1 MYFYGIIWENKIR
14 EGRKMNIINRKR
26 IFSVL
31 KFLFICT
38 ILCVVLYVL
47 HHELV
52 KIDFKK
58 AIVLFREMNTV
69 YFVGIILLG
78 ILSVSVLSLYDIM
91 LKQSLKISLP
101 IHKVLSISYII
112 NTFNSILG
120 FGGLIGAGLR
130 IYSYRNDVL
139 NKKELIKST
148 SLLLVSMLSGL
159 SLLCV
164 LIVFRVF
171 NADPLLDD
179 IAWSKIVIYIGSL
192 FLPLFMIFSYLKP
205 STQNDRFLGLKFTIV
220 SALEWLAASTLLF
233 VILKSLNIN
242 IEYSYLVGIFVIAA
256 LSGLISM
263 IPGGFGAFDLVVLL
277 GIKSLG
283 VPEEQVVIA
292 LLLYRVAYYFFPF
305 IIALGLSTFEFGS
318 IAKKYI
324 EESKFYTPAVDTT
337 SFIKSVQSDFMT
349 KIPSLALG
357 LLSGITGFVLYFNHI
372 LILYDAIYSHHYT
385 FYSVLL
391 ALHTASTLM
400 LLICAKGVMSGTMRS
415 ILMSII
421 SVIVMLI
428 VCILTTSTIIAFLWL
443 VILLILLF
451 IGYKKA
457 IVVKKIVTP
466 IKILLSGLLIFTMFI
481 VNRIISKN
489 YLDLYPHEVT
499 KFDKYA
505 VFSMFWIVLAIL
517 CLLGMCITFI
527 LSKRFHKSL
536 NTNASYETIQNIID
550 QYGGSYVSHLAFTG
564 DKSFYVNEDEDVFIM
579 YRHTMNAVIV
589 LGDPVGNRNQ
599 FNQILS
605 DFYDQMQFLGHDI
618 IFYQVQSKLLSLYHD
633 YGNIFFKLGEEAL
646 IDLNTFSLSGK
657 KKRGM
662 RATYNKLETEGYQ
675 FDIMHAPYSQ
685 EDLKMMKDIS
695 DSWLESKQEMSF
707 SVGSFQLD
715 YLNRAPVAVIRN
727 KNNEIVG
734 FCSLMFTNYNQ
745 SISIDLIR
753 WNKNIDLPLM
763 DALYI
768 HMLLWAKEE
777 GYKQFNMGMA
787 TLSNVGLN
795 KHAYLREKFAAKV
808 FENMNSLYSFQ
819 GLRNYKQKY
828 APDWEPR
835 YLVYRKYSSLF
846 WNLIRV
852 SLTINHK

>member
-1 MYFYGIIWENKIR
+1 M
-14 EGRKMNIINRKR
+14 
-26 IFSVL
+26 
-31 KFLFICT
+31 
-38 ILCVVLYVL
+38 
-47 HHELV
+47 
-52 KIDFKK
+52 
-58 AIVLFREMNTV
+58 
-69 YFVGIILLG
+69 
-78 ILSVSVLSLYDIM
+78 
-91 LKQSLKISLP
+91 Q
-101 IHKVLSISYII
+101 
-112 NTFNSILG
+112 NSILG

-233 VILKSLNIN
+233 VILNSLNIN

>member
-1 MYFYGIIWENKIR
+1 
-14 EGRKMNIINRKR
+14 
-26 IFSVL
+26 
-31 KFLFICT
+31 
-38 ILCVVLYVL
+38 
-47 HHELV
+47 
-52 KIDFKK
+52 
-58 AIVLFREMNTV
+58 
-69 YFVGIILLG
+69 
-78 ILSVSVLSLYDIM
+78 
-91 LKQSLKISLP
+91 
-101 IHKVLSISYII
+101 
-112 NTFNSILG
+112 
-120 FGGLIGAGLR
+120 
-130 IYSYRNDVL
+130 
-139 NKKELIKST
+139 
-148 SLLLVSMLSGL
+148 
-159 SLLCV
+159 
-164 LIVFRVF
+164 
-171 NADPLLDD
+171 
-179 IAWSKIVIYIGSL
+179 
-192 FLPLFMIFSYLKP
+192 
-205 STQNDRFLGLKFTIV
+205 
-220 SALEWLAASTLLF
+220 
-233 VILKSLNIN
+233 
-242 IEYSYLVGIFVIAA
+242 
-256 LSGLISM
+256 
-263 IPGGFGAFDLVVLL
+263 
-277 GIKSLG
+277 
-283 VPEEQVVIA
+283 
-292 LLLYRVAYYFFPF
+292 
-305 IIALGLSTFEFGS
+305 
-318 IAKKYI
+318 
-324 EESKFYTPAVDTT
+324 
-337 SFIKSVQSDFMT
+337 
-349 KIPSLALG
+349 
-357 LLSGITGFVLYFNHI
+357 
-372 LILYDAIYSHHYT
+372 
-385 FYSVLL
+385 
-391 ALHTASTLM
+391 
-400 LLICAKGVMSGTMRS
+400 
-415 ILMSII
+415 
-421 SVIVMLI
+421 
-428 VCILTTSTIIAFLWL
+428 
-443 VILLILLF
+443 
-451 IGYKKA
+451 
-457 IVVKKIVTP
+457 
-466 IKILLSGLLIFTMFI
+466 MFI

-536 NTNASYETIQNIID
+536 STNASYETIQNIID

-745 SISIDLIR
+745 SISIDVVR

>member
-1 MYFYGIIWENKIR
+1 
-14 EGRKMNIINRKR
+14 
-26 IFSVL
+26 
-31 KFLFICT
+31 
-38 ILCVVLYVL
+38 
-47 HHELV
+47 
-52 KIDFKK
+52 
-58 AIVLFREMNTV
+58 
-69 YFVGIILLG
+69 
-78 ILSVSVLSLYDIM
+78 
-91 LKQSLKISLP
+91 
-101 IHKVLSISYII
+101 
-112 NTFNSILG
+112 
-120 FGGLIGAGLR
+120 
-130 IYSYRNDVL
+130 
-139 NKKELIKST
+139 
-148 SLLLVSMLSGL
+148 
-159 SLLCV
+159 
-164 LIVFRVF
+164 
-171 NADPLLDD
+171 
-179 IAWSKIVIYIGSL
+179 
-192 FLPLFMIFSYLKP
+192 
-205 STQNDRFLGLKFTIV
+205 
-220 SALEWLAASTLLF
+220 
-233 VILKSLNIN
+233 
-242 IEYSYLVGIFVIAA
+242 
-256 LSGLISM
+256 
-263 IPGGFGAFDLVVLL
+263 
-277 GIKSLG
+277 
-283 VPEEQVVIA
+283 
-292 LLLYRVAYYFFPF
+292 
-305 IIALGLSTFEFGS
+305 
-318 IAKKYI
+318 
-324 EESKFYTPAVDTT
+324 
-337 SFIKSVQSDFMT
+337 
-349 KIPSLALG
+349 
-357 LLSGITGFVLYFNHI
+357 
-372 LILYDAIYSHHYT
+372 
-385 FYSVLL
+385 
-391 ALHTASTLM
+391 
-400 LLICAKGVMSGTMRS
+400 
-415 ILMSII
+415 
-421 SVIVMLI
+421 
-428 VCILTTSTIIAFLWL
+428 
-443 VILLILLF
+443 
-451 IGYKKA
+451 
-457 IVVKKIVTP
+457 
-466 IKILLSGLLIFTMFI
+466 
-481 VNRIISKN
+481 
-489 YLDLYPHEVT
+489 
-499 KFDKYA
+499 
-505 VFSMFWIVLAIL
+505 
-517 CLLGMCITFI
+517 
-527 LSKRFHKSL
+527 
-536 NTNASYETIQNIID
+536 
-550 QYGGSYVSHLAFTG
+550 
-564 DKSFYVNEDEDVFIM
+564 
-579 YRHTMNAVIV
+579 AVIV

>member
-1 MYFYGIIWENKIR
+1 
-14 EGRKMNIINRKR
+14 
-26 IFSVL
+26 
-31 KFLFICT
+31 

-242 IEYSYLVGIFVIAA
+242 IEYFYLVGIFVIAA

-457 IVVKKIVTP
+457 IVVKKIVTS

-481 VNRIISKN
+481 VNRITSKN

-589 LGDPVGNRNQ
+589 LG
-599 FNQILS
+599 
-605 DFYDQMQFLGHDI
+605 
-618 IFYQVQSKLLSLYHD
+618 
-633 YGNIFFKLGEEAL
+633 
-646 IDLNTFSLSGK
+646 
-657 KKRGM
+657 
-662 RATYNKLETEGYQ
+662 
-675 FDIMHAPYSQ
+675 
-685 EDLKMMKDIS
+685 
-695 DSWLESKQEMSF
+695 
-707 SVGSFQLD
+707 
-715 YLNRAPVAVIRN
+715 
-727 KNNEIVG
+727 
-734 FCSLMFTNYNQ
+734 
-745 SISIDLIR
+745 
-753 WNKNIDLPLM
+753 
-763 DALYI
+763 
-768 HMLLWAKEE
+768 
-777 GYKQFNMGMA
+777 
-787 TLSNVGLN
+787 
-795 KHAYLREKFAAKV
+795 
-808 FENMNSLYSFQ
+808 
-819 GLRNYKQKY
+819 
-828 APDWEPR
+828 
-835 YLVYRKYSSLF
+835 
-846 WNLIRV
+846 
-852 SLTINHK
+852 

>member
-1 MYFYGIIWENKIR
+1 
-14 EGRKMNIINRKR
+14 MNIINRKR

-38 ILCVVLYVL
+38 ILCVVLDVL

-242 IEYSYLVGIFVIAA
+242 IEYFYLVGIFVIAA

-457 IVVKKIVTP
+457 IVVKKIVTS

>member
-1 MYFYGIIWENKIR
+1 
-14 EGRKMNIINRKR
+14 
-26 IFSVL
+26 
-31 KFLFICT
+31 
-38 ILCVVLYVL
+38 VLYVL

-242 IEYSYLVGIFVIAA
+242 IEYFYLVGIFVIAA

-457 IVVKKIVTP
+457 IVVKKIVTS

>member
-1 MYFYGIIWENKIR
+1 
-14 EGRKMNIINRKR
+14 MNILIRKR
-26 IFSVL
+26 IFSLV
-31 KFLFICT
+31 KFMFICT
-38 ILCVVLYVL
+38 ILSVVIYVL
-47 HHELV
+47 HNEIG

-58 AIVLFREMNTV
+58 TIVLFREMNTA

-78 ILSVSVLSLYDIM
+78 VLSVLVLSLYDIM

-101 IHKVLSISYII
+101 IHKILTISYII

-130 IYSYRNDVL
+130 IYSYRNYVN
-139 NKKELIKST
+139 NKKELIKSI
-148 SLLLVSMLSGL
+148 SLLLLSMLSGL

-164 LIVFRVF
+164 LIVLGVF
-171 NADPLLDD
+171 NADTLLVN
-179 IAWSKIVIYIGSL
+179 INWAKIVLYIGSL
-192 FLPLFMIFSYLKP
+192 FLPLFIIFSFLQP
-205 STQNDRFLGLKFTIV
+205 SISRDRFLGVKFTIV
-220 SALEWLAASTLLF
+220 SAIEWLAASFLLF
-233 VILKSLNIN
+233 IILKALHIN
-242 IEYSYLVGIFVIAA
+242 VDYAHLVGIFVIAA

-263 IPGGFGAFDLVVLL
+263 IPGGFGAFDLVILL

-283 VPEEQVVIA
+283 VPEEQVLLA

-305 IIALGLSTFEFGS
+305 IIALGLSTIEFGS

-324 EESKFYTPAVDTT
+324 EESKFYTPAMDTT

-349 KIPSLALG
+349 KIPSLSLG

-372 LILYDAIYSHHYT
+372 LILYDAIYSHHYM
-385 FYSVLL
+385 FYSIIL

-428 VCILTTSTIIAFLWL
+428 VCILSNSTIIAFLWL
-443 VILLILLF
+443 AILLVLLF

-457 IVVKKIVTP
+457 IVVKKNMTP
-466 IKILLSGLLIFTMFI
+466 IKILLSGVLIFTMFI
-481 VNRIISKN
+481 FNRIITVN
-489 YLDLYPHEVT
+489 YLNLYPHEVT

-505 VFSMFWIVLAIL
+505 VFTMFWIVLAIL
-517 CLLGMCITFI
+517 CLIGVCITFM
-527 LSKRFHKSL
+527 LSKKYQKYL
-536 NTNASYETIQNIID
+536 YTNSSYETINNIINNHE
-550 QYGGSYVSHLAFTG
+550 GSYVSHLAFTG
-564 DKSFYVNEDEDVFIM
+564 DKSFFVNKDEDVFIM
-579 YRHTMNAVIV
+579 YRYTMNAVIV
-589 LGDPVGNRNQ
+589 LGDPIGNKNK
-599 FNQILS
+599 FNEILT
-605 DFYDQMQFLGHDI
+605 DFYDQMYFLGYDI
-618 IFYQVQSKLLSLYHD
+618 IFYQVQNKLLSLYHD
-633 YGNIFFKLGEEAL
+633 YGNVFFKLGEEAL
-646 IDLNTFSLSGK
+646 IDLNSFSLSGK

-662 RATYNKLETEGYQ
+662 RATYNKLESEGYQ
-675 FDIMHAPYSQ
+675 FEIINTPYSE
-685 EDLKMMKDIS
+685 EDLKMLQTIS
-695 DSWLESKQEMSF
+695 DSWLGEKKEMNF
-707 SVGSFQLD
+707 SVGAFNLD
-715 YLNRAPVAVIRN
+715 YLNKAPVAVIRN
-727 KNNEIVG
+727 ASNEIVG
-734 FCSLMFTNYNQ
+734 FCTLMYTNYNQ
-745 SISIDLIR
+745 SISVDLIR
-753 WNKNIDLPLM
+753 WNKDIDISMM
-763 DALYI
+763 DAIYI

-835 YLVYRKYSSLF
+835 FLVYRKYSSLL
-846 WNLIRV
+846 WNLVRV

>member
-1 MYFYGIIWENKIR
+1 
-14 EGRKMNIINRKR
+14 MNILKRKK
-26 IFSVL
+26 IFSLVKL
-31 KFLFICT
+31 LFICT
-38 ILCVVLYVL
+38 ILCVVIYVL
-47 HHELV
+47 HNEIG

-58 AIVLFREMNTV
+58 TIVLFREMNTA

-78 ILSVSVLSLYDIM
+78 VLSVSVLSLYDIM

-101 IHKVLSISYII
+101 IHKILSISYII

-130 IYSYRNDVL
+130 IYSYRNDV
-139 NKKELIKST
+139 NDKKELIKSV
-148 SLLLVSMLSGL
+148 SLLLLSMLSGL

-164 LIVFRVF
+164 LIVLGIF
-171 NADPLLDD
+171 NADTLLAN
-179 IAWSKIVIYIGSL
+179 IYWAKIVLYIGSL
-192 FLPLFMIFSYLKP
+192 FLPLFIIFSFLKP
-205 STQNDRFLGLKFTIV
+205 SIRRDRFLGVKFTIV
-220 SALEWLAASTLLF
+220 SALEWLAASFLLF
-233 VILKSLNIN
+233 IILKALHIN
-242 IEYSYLVGIFVIAA
+242 IDYAHLVGIFVIAA

-263 IPGGFGAFDLVVLL
+263 IPGGFGAFDLVILL

-283 VPEEQVVIA
+283 VPEEQVLLA

-305 IIALGLSTFEFGS
+305 IIALGLSTIEFGG

-324 EESKFYTPAVDTT
+324 EESKFYTPAMDTT
-337 SFIKSVQSDFMT
+337 SFIKSVQSDFMA
-349 KIPSLALG
+349 KIPSLSLG

-372 LILYDAIYSHHYT
+372 LILYDAIYSHHFM
-385 FYSVLL
+385 FYSIIL

-415 ILMSII
+415 TLMSII

-428 VCILTTSTIIAFLWL
+428 VCILSNSTIIAFLWL
-443 VILLILLF
+443 AILLVLLF

-457 IVVKKIVTP
+457 IVVKKNMTP
-466 IKILLSGLLIFTMFI
+466 IKIVLSGILIFTMFI
-481 VNRIISKN
+481 FNRIVSVN
-489 YLDLYPHEVT
+489 YLNLYPHEVT

-505 VFSMFWIVLAIL
+505 VFTMFWIVLAIL
-517 CLLGMCITFI
+517 CLLGVCITFM
-527 LSKRFHKSL
+527 LSKKYQKSVS
-536 NTNASYETIQNIID
+536 TNSSYETINNIINNHE
-550 QYGGSYVSHLAFTG
+550 GSYVSHLAFTG
-564 DKSFYVNEDEDVFIM
+564 DKSFFVNKDEDVFIM
-579 YRHTMNAVIV
+579 YRYTMNAVIV
-589 LGDPVGNRNQ
+589 LGDPIGNKDK
-599 FNQILS
+599 FNETLN
-605 DFYDQMQFLGHDI
+605 DFYDQMYFLGYDI

-633 YGNIFFKLGEEAL
+633 YGNVFFKLGEEAL
-646 IDLNTFSLSGK
+646 IDLNGFSLSGK

-662 RATYNKLETEGYQ
+662 RATYNKLESESYQ
-675 FDIMHAPYSQ
+675 FEIINTPYSE
-685 EDLKMMKDIS
+685 EDIKMLQTIS
-695 DSWLESKQEMSF
+695 DSWLGEKKEMNF
-707 SVGSFQLD
+707 SVGAFNLD
-715 YLNRAPVAVIRN
+715 YLNKAPIAVIRN
-727 KNNEIVG
+727 VSNEIVG
-734 FCSLMFTNYNQ
+734 FCTLMYTNYNQ
-745 SISIDLIR
+745 SVSIDLIR
-753 WNKNIDLPLM
+753 WNKDIDISMM

-835 YLVYRKYSSLF
+835 YLVYRKYSSLL
-846 WNLIRV
+846 WNLVRV